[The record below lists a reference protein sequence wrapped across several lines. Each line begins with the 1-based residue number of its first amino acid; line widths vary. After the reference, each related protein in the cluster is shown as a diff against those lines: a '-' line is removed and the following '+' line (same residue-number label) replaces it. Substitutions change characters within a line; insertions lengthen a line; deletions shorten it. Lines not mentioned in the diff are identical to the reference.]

1 MNILKF
7 EEFNEPKYDGD
18 EEITLDNLSDS
29 ELDSLINDAL
39 DEEDV
44 DLLNKVMREYSKRHS
59 SNDKSMSRSD
69 MLNHEISKKFD
80 LTTILR

>member
-7 EEFNEPKYDGD
+7 EEFNEPKYDVD

-44 DLLNKVMREYSKRHS
+44 DLLNKIMREVSKRHS

-69 MLNHEISKKFD
+69 MLNLEISKKFD
-80 LTTILR
+80 LTPILR